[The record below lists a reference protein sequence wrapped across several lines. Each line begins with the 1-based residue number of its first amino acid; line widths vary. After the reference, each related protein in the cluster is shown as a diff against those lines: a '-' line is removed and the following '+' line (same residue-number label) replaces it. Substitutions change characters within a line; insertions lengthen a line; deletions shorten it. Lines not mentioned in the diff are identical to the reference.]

1 MSAFDRNRPLRIFS
15 EPDSNTQVFRQA
27 PFLPC
32 QQINLVVDAYT
43 SGPSDSFPGTLN
55 QFTGASPRTT
65 GIWYDDTYDRSFF
78 AAGSGCKGPPGAE
91 GMAARCAYSPLT
103 GTN

>member
-1 MSAFDRNRPLRIFS
+1 MLLFSRPSVIDLS
-15 EPDSNTQVFRQA
+15 
-27 PFLPC
+27 
-32 QQINLVVDAYT
+32 VDAYT

-78 AAGSGCKGPPGAE
+78 DAGSNCKGPPGAE
-91 GMAARCAYSPLT
+91 GMAMKLCIAAAHRC
-103 GTN
+103 